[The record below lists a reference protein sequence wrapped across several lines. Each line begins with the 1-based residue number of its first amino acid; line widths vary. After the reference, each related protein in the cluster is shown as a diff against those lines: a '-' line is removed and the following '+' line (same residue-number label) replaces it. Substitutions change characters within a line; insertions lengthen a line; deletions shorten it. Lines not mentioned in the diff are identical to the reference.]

1 MLLLIMNIKN
11 TVILIIFLLSVLGL
25 ILGVYYTEEAG
36 NADSHESSYE
46 RIYDEKNGVETV
58 TLEKKEK
65 NELSKYFT

>member
-11 TVILIIFLLSVLGL
+11 TVILLIFLLSVLGL

-36 NADSHESSYE
+36 NADSHENNYE